1 MGPSVVVVSPPVI
14 SCRNPPFM
22 AYGGVE
28 RDVWRLGRLLRSV
41 GCEVV
46 PVASSD
52 SDFGPGISARGL
64 SSEPSWYL
72 EDRIPRIYSEDAPAL
87 LDSYARHA
95 GGVVEREQADAV
107 VLLGPSP
114 QVLRAAIGAARPAV
128 HRIIVVLCNGPNDN
142 LSVVPILASEPD
154 LKVLC
159 LSEMQRS
166 SFGTLADR
174 IEVVT
179 GGIPVAAVPFSADP
193 ASRRRQLMRDHEFS
207 AIRLRPERPLIGQID
222 YFHPNKG
229 MLITLEAY
237 RSSGMSR
244 THDLVLAGGMGWQLH
259 SRDETDSS
267 HAGELY
273 LSAMRKFIHENNLVG
288 AVQILGPL
296 SGWKVAELYGCMDI
310 AISPVRLEHH
320 WLWPYSPGILDP
332 EAYGQGRAIANSA
345 GTPVLMSEKYDPSF
359 AADTRPELRFRDT
372 KEGADRL
379 RCLASMPGLRP
390 EMRSFAERRDAM
402 TPGLARYVR
411 LIGERAEKIRGMHF
425 DPPRQVLENAVAE
438 LVGLESKGP
447 RL

>member
-1 MGPSVVVVSPPVI
+1 MGPNVVVVSPPAI
-14 SCRNPPFM
+14 SCRNPRSM

-28 RDVWRLGRLLRSV
+28 RDVWRLARLLKSV

-52 SDFGPGISARGL
+52 SDFGPEISIRGL
-64 SSEPSWYL
+64 SREPSWYL
-72 EDRIPRIYSEDAPAL
+72 EDRIPRVYSEDAPAL

-95 GGVVEREQADAV
+95 AGVMKREQADAV

-142 LSVVPILASEPD
+142 LSVIPILASEPD

-159 LSEMQRS
+159 LSEIQRS
-166 SFGTLADR
+166 SFGMLADR

-179 GGIPVAAVPFSADP
+179 GGIPVAAVPFSPDP
-193 ASRRRQLMRDHEFS
+193 ASRRRQLTRDRTFS
-207 AIRLRPERPLIGQID
+207 AIRLRSERPLIGQID

-229 MLITLEAY
+229 MLITLEVY

-244 THDLVLAGGMGWQLH
+244 THDLILAGGMGWQLH
-259 SRDETDSS
+259 SRDETGSS

-273 LSAMRKFIHENNLVG
+273 LSAMRNFIRENNLVG
-288 AVQILGPL
+288 AVQILGSL
-296 SGWKVAELYGCMDI
+296 SGWRVAELYGCMDI
-310 AISPVRLEHH
+310 AISPVRLEHRR
-320 WLWPYSPGILDP
+320 LWPYSPGILDP
-332 EAYGQGRAIANSA
+332 ESYGQGRAIANSA

-359 AADTRPELRFRDT
+359 AADTHPELRFRDT
-372 KEGADRL
+372 EEGADRL
-379 RCLASMPGLRP
+379 RCLASMPDLRP
-390 EMRSFAERRDAM
+390 VMRSFAERRDAM

-411 LIGERAEKIRGMHF
+411 LIGERAEKNRGMHF
-425 DPPRQVLENAVAE
+425 DPPRQVLENAAAE
-438 LVGLESKGP
+438 LVALESKGTG
-447 RL
+447 L